1 MHGVPYV
8 GSVREIQKRE
18 KMMQK
23 MKIPL
28 PIIVEGRY
36 DKSTLTSIFDC
47 TVISVGGFGIFNSK
61 EKQALLRKICASG
74 AIILTDSDGGGVQIR
89 SFLSGILPKDKIHHA
104 YIPRVEGKEKR
115 KTKAGKAGLLGVEGM
130 SRETLEK
137 VLAPFIDDGGRVEF
151 LSRNGEKML
160 TKVDFFEH
168 GLTGSD
174 NSSARRDAICREIG
188 LPVGMTP
195 NALLEAMN
203 LLYSYDEA
211 VELLKNTQ

>member
-1 MHGVPYV
+1 
-8 GSVREIQKRE
+8 
-18 KMMQK
+18 MMQK
-23 MKIPL
+23 KKISL

-36 DKSTLTSIFDC
+36 DKSTLSSIFDC

-61 EKQALLRKICASG
+61 EKQALLRKICADG

-89 SFLSGILPKDKIHHA
+89 SFLSGILPKDRIYHA
-104 YIPRVEGKEKR
+104 YIPKVEGKEKR

-130 SRETLEK
+130 SRETLER
-137 VLAPFIDDGGRVEF
+137 VLAPFIEDGERVEF
-151 LSRNGEKML
+151 LREKGTKML
-160 TKVDFFEH
+160 TKVDFFRY

-174 NSSARRDAICREIG
+174 NSSARRDSLCLSVG
-188 LPVGMTP
+188 LPGGMTP

-211 VELLKNTQ
+211 VSILEQMK

>member
-1 MHGVPYV
+1 MT
-8 GSVREIQKRE
+8 EKR
-18 KMMQK
+18 
-23 MKIPL
+23 KISL

-36 DKSTLTSIFDC
+36 DKAALAGIFDC

-61 EKQALLRKICASG
+61 EKQALLRKLCAHG

-104 YIPRVEGKEKR
+104 YIPKLEGKEKR
-115 KTKAGKAGLLGVEGM
+115 KKKAGKAGLIGVEGM
-130 SRETLEK
+130 SREILEHTLS
-137 VLAPFIDDGGRVEF
+137 PFFDGGERVEF
-151 LSRNGEKML
+151 SEGSDAKML

-168 GLTGSD
+168 GLTGVD
-174 NSSARRDAICREIG
+174 GSAAKRDKLSELAG
-188 LPVGMTP
+188 LPTGMTP

-211 VELLKNTQ
+211 IKIIESATETPVGSS